1 MRRTLVAWSGG
12 KDSALAL
19 ASLRA
24 DPSHEVV
31 GLLTAVTKDFD
42 RVSIHGIRRSILEA
56 QAHRLR
62 LPLFEAT
69 IHHGADNASYESSW
83 ARAIA
88 TACNALGSVDA
99 VAYGDLFLEDVR
111 AYRERQCAELG
122 VEPIFPMWGE
132 PTRQLA
138 ERAIQD
144 GYRAYLTCVDT
155 TQLDASFAG
164 RAFDAGLLL
173 DLPESVDPC
182 GERGE
187 FHTCVVTAPSF
198 CAPIQV
204 VCGEVV
210 MRDDR
215 FQYCDLALRRGT
227 LDLGRQKYQFRTP

>member
-24 DPSHEVV
+24 DSSHEVV

-42 RVSIHGIRRSILEA
+42 RVSIHGIRRSILQA
-56 QAHRLR
+56 QAHQLG

-69 IHHGADNASYESSW
+69 VHHGADNAAYEASW

-88 TACNALGSVDA
+88 AAGSSLGNVAA

-122 VEPIFPMWGE
+122 VEPLFPLWGQ

-138 ERAIQD
+138 ERAIRE
-144 GYRAYLTCVDT
+144 GYVAHLTCVDT
-155 TQLDASFAG
+155 TQLSAAFAG
-164 RAFDAGLLL
+164 RAFDAELLA
-173 DLPESVDPC
+173 DFPEAVDPC

-187 FHTCVVTAPSF
+187 FHTCVVGAPSF
-198 CAPIQV
+198 SAAIRV
-204 VCGEVV
+204 SRGETLL
-210 MRDDR
+210 RDHR
-215 FQYCDLALRRGT
+215 FQYCDFALAE
-227 LDLGRQKYQFRTP
+227 